1 VSAVLG
7 IIVLLEVQTDD
18 LNGGV
23 VLSAELVVSRAGLA
37 CARVPTRNAPCSPN
51 GDGRTPGV
59 PRRLLQHRHLRAM
72 DGR

>member
-23 VLSAELVVSRAGLA
+23 VLSAELVVSRQIDFSVEVEVTVGAAGDLVA
-37 CARVPTRNAPCSPN
+37 L
-51 GDGRTPGV
+51 G
-59 PRRLLQHRHLRAM
+59 
-72 DGR
+72 